1 MQGDFILTDP
11 QPGCE
16 QAWYADMEG
25 DCSQDMRPP
34 DSTEPGRVR
43 DPFRNVQSP

>member
-1 MQGDFILTDP
+1 MQGDFILTNP

-16 QAWYADMEG
+16 QAWYAGMEG
-25 DCSQDMRPP
+25 DCSQDIRLP

-43 DPFRNVQSP
+43 DPFRNVKSP